1 VKRIVKRIDMWRA
14 KLKVARAEMKI
25 VTRQANSLNK
35 RQSALTNLINEL
47 ETKIGAVLAKA

>member
-1 VKRIVKRIDMWRA
+1 MKRIDMWRA

-35 RQSALTNLINEL
+35 RQLALTNLINEL

>member
-1 VKRIVKRIDMWRA
+1 VKRVDMWRT

-35 RQSALTNLINEL
+35 RQLALTNLINEL
-47 ETKIGAVLAKA
+47 EKKIGAVLAKA

>member
-1 VKRIVKRIDMWRA
+1 MKRVDLWRA

-35 RQSALTNLINEL
+35 RQLALTNLINEL
-47 ETKIGAVLAKA
+47 EKKIGAVLAKA

>member
-35 RQSALTNLINEL
+35 RQLALTNLINEL
-47 ETKIGAVLAKA
+47 EKKIGAVLAKA

>member
-1 VKRIVKRIDMWRA
+1 MKRIDMWRA

-35 RQSALTNLINEL
+35 RQLALTNLINEL
-47 ETKIGAVLAKA
+47 EKKIGAVLAKA

>member
-1 VKRIVKRIDMWRA
+1 MKRIDMWRA

-35 RQSALTNLINEL
+35 RQAALVDLINEQ
-47 ETKIGAVLAKA
+47 EKKIWLVLSKA

>member
-1 VKRIVKRIDMWRA
+1 MKRIVKRIDMWRA

-35 RQSALTNLINEL
+35 RQLALTNLINEL
-47 ETKIGAVLAKA
+47 EKKIGAVLAKA

>member
-1 VKRIVKRIDMWRA
+1 MKRVDMWRA

-35 RQSALTNLINEL
+35 RQSALTGLINEL
-47 ETKIGAVLAKA
+47 EKKIGAVLAKA